1 MRAGSPAPAP
11 RLFFVRHGETDW
23 NAEGRLQ
30 GQHDIP
36 INARGR
42 EQAALAGQRL
52 RDLRPDAG
60 RLPWVV
66 SPLHRTRETAEIA
79 RVAIGLSR
87 DGYTLEERLKEI
99 SFGLLEGKTWK
110 EVRRADPDLA
120 RQREADKWRFV
131 APEGESY
138 ETLTERVAVWA
149 RAVTADTI
157 VVSHGGVARALM
169 RILCDV
175 AVEKASM
182 ADIWQ
187 GRVLVFEAGRYSWV

>member
-1 MRAGSPAPAP
+1 MRAGAPAPAP
-11 RLFFVRHGETDW
+11 RLFFIRHGETDW

-42 EQAALAGQRL
+42 EQAAVAGRRL
-52 RDLRPDAG
+52 LDLRPDVAA
-60 RLPWVV
+60 LPWVV
-66 SPLHRTRETAEIA
+66 SPLGRTRETAEIA
-79 RVAIGLSR
+79 RLAAGLSR
-87 DGYTLEERLKEI
+87 DGYALDERIKEI
-99 SFGLLEGKTWK
+99 SFGRLEGKTWK
-110 EVRRADPDLA
+110 EVRRGDPELA

-138 ETLTERVAVWA
+138 ETLTVRVAGWA
-149 RAVTADTI
+149 ETISTDTV

-169 RILCDV
+169 RHLCDLP
-175 AVEKASM
+175 VERASM

-187 GRVLVFEAGRYSWV
+187 GRILLFEGGRYSWI